1 VLMQEMFAS
10 NKDSQ
15 SANQISSSSLG
26 PVHRGS
32 LNDDSSAANG
42 AFQPNVPACKS
53 VWLCICLYLCV
64 RPYVTLL

>member
-1 VLMQEMFAS
+1 MLMQEMFAS

-32 LNDDSSAANG
+32 LNDDSRAFSPSAANG

-53 VWLCICLYLCV
+53 V
-64 RPYVTLL
+64 

>member
-1 VLMQEMFAS
+1 MFAS

-53 VWLCICLYLCV
+53 V
-64 RPYVTLL
+64 